1 MNALPVNS
9 LRMGNPSRGFSL
21 IELMVSIT
29 IGLVLMVTIMSA
41 YLGSADAGRVAEAQ
55 GRMNEDAH
63 AALTILA
70 QQLRVTG
77 NNPKQANYVTPESNP
92 VYNTTTFMIRGCEG
106 AFGNVTHPLDAMA
119 LTCTGSTST
128 LPDSLAITYEAD
140 RYNTVATTAGV
151 PTDCLGQSLP
161 SVNATVNMLSGTST
175 VATAVT
181 YTVANNLFYV
191 GTSTVITNPSLYC
204 RGNGNATGQPL
215 VENIEDLQLT
225 YGTAAAN
232 TTTVAVVGYLSAGEI
247 ATEANLAA
255 LPTDADRW
263 GKVMTVRICIVVRS
277 ESEVAPDISSA
288 RYTQCDGT
296 VNTSPPDRRLRRPYF
311 TTVVLRN
318 RLPL

>member
-1 MNALPVNS
+1 MNPYPIRLLTTRKPIH
-9 LRMGNPSRGFSL
+9 GFSL
-21 IELMVSIT
+21 IELMVSMT

-63 AALTILA
+63 AALTILT

-77 NNPKQANYVTPESNP
+77 NNPKQTNYVTPESNP
-92 VYNTTTFMIRGCEG
+92 VYNTATFMIRGCEG
-106 AFGNVTHPLDAMA
+106 AFGNVTHPLNAAA
-119 LTCTGSTST
+119 LTCTATAGS
-128 LPDSLAITYEAD
+128 LPDSLMITYEAD
-140 RYNTVATTAGV
+140 RFNTVATSAGLA
-151 PTDCLGQSLP
+151 TDCLGQSLP
-161 SVNATVNMLSGTST
+161 TVNATVNMLSGTAT

-204 RGNGNATGQPL
+204 RGNGNATPQPL

-225 YGTAAAN
+225 YGTSVAAA
-232 TTTVAVVGYLSAGEI
+232 TTLTVAGYLSAAEI
-247 ATEANLAA
+247 ASEVNLAA

-263 GKVMTVRICIVVRS
+263 GKVLTVRICIVVRS
-277 ESEVAPDISSA
+277 ESEVAPDINSA
-288 RYTQCDGT
+288 RYTRCDGT

-318 RLPL
+318 RLAL

>member
-1 MNALPVNS
+1 MVRQS
-9 LRMGNPSRGFSL
+9 IRGFSL
-21 IELMVSIT
+21 IELMVSMT

-70 QQLRVTG
+70 QQLRVAG
-77 NNPKQANYVTPESNP
+77 NNPKQANYVTPEANP
-92 VYNTTTFMIRGCEG
+92 AYNTTTFVVRGCEG
-106 AFGNVTHPLDAMA
+106 AFGNIAHPLNAA
-119 LTCTGSTST
+119 TLTCTGTASA
-128 LPDSLAITYEAD
+128 LPDSLVVTYEAD
-140 RYNTVATTAGV
+140 RFNTVATTGGLA
-151 PTDCLGQSLP
+151 TDCLGQSLP
-161 SVNATVNMLSGTST
+161 TVNATVDMLSGTAT

-181 YTVANNLFYV
+181 YTVANNLYYV

-204 RGNGNATGQPL
+204 KGNGNATGQPL

-225 YGTAAAN
+225 YGTSVA
-232 TTTVAVVGYLSAGEI
+232 TTTTMAVAGYLSAAEI
-247 ATEANLAA
+247 ASEVNLAA

-277 ESEVAPDISSA
+277 ESEVAPDINSA

-318 RLPL
+318 RLAL